1 MYRALKKMYEEEKN
15 MGRGNGGDRKSE
27 RDLQSRTK
35 RMERTNTEKDRELAK
50 ASEMEALKAKEL
62 SSAQE
67 RIVQSGLQL
76 TEKQTIII
84 NLKKELAKMRRSG
97 SKRVEDDE
105 IQYRQTI
112 ATLESDIESWRLKA
126 QKYEKSEE
134 VTRRE
139 LEAQIKLL
147 ESREAMVQARD
158 YQLSTLNQ
166 AIDLSDTA
174 ALKQAPERKQ
184 KEKVPTAT
192 LR

>member
-1 MYRALKKMYEEEKN
+1 MKKDLDSGIILRDKNDRMYRALKKMYEEEKN

-27 RDLQSRTK
+27 RDLQSRIK

-62 SSAQE
+62 SAAQD

-76 TEKQTIII
+76 TEKQTTII

-139 LEAQIKLL
+139 LEAQIQLL
-147 ESREAMVQARD
+147 ESRE
-158 YQLSTLNQ
+158 
-166 AIDLSDTA
+166 
-174 ALKQAPERKQ
+174 
-184 KEKVPTAT
+184 
-192 LR
+192 